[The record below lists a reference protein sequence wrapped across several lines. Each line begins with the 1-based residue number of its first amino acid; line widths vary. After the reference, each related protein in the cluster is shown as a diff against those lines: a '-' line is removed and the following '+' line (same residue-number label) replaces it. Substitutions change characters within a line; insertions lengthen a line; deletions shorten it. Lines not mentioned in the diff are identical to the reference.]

1 MKYRKMGKTGA
12 EVSALGFGAMRLPV
26 REGKVD
32 EAEAIKMIRAGIDGG
47 INYVDTAYRYHEGV
61 SETVVGMALQDGY
74 REKVWLADK
83 SRCGFWKRRGIL
95 RGFWTS
101 RLKN

>member
-32 EAEAIKMIRAGIDGG
+32 EAEAVKMIRAGIDGG
-47 INYVDTAYRYHEGV
+47 INYVDTA
-61 SETVVGMALQDGY
+61 
-74 REKVWLADK
+74 
-83 SRCGFWKRRGIL
+83 FWKRRGIL

-101 RLKN
+101 SLKS